1 MESLRIIREKKYALK
16 DQLLRMEGRRLDAR
30 GRGQSK
36 LASSYGIAA
45 HELQLKVKLLEELET
60 EIKHHYKT
68 QPKGDRHADSKR
80 RGWKLRGRTG

>member
-30 GRGQSK
+30 GRGQSN
-36 LASSYGIAA
+36 LATSYGITV
-45 HELQLKVKLLEELET
+45 HELQLKISLLEELET
-60 EIKHHYKT
+60 EIKHHRKT
-68 QPKGDRHADSKR
+68 QPKGEQDAHTTR